1 MGKTFKVTDQSTI
14 CSTKCLGIQ
23 KITNLN
29 AIHWR
34 DLGVIACQIT
44 SNSIVWSKACSTK
57 KSKLRLWLALLEE
70 ISPLT
75 DGFPYKK
82 LATRKLFLCKTAQ
95 QTIYAVCDVMGV
107 YHHVNVHMFIMNNPL
122 GYIRNT
128 WSSHDLCLDHA
139 TVMNDKQWSVFPTEY
154 KLHMHKCVKACT
166 TKTIIYFYYF
176 QLYDFNN

>member
-1 MGKTFKVTDQSTI
+1 MGKHLRLQTNQQFVQLNVWAYRTSRILTPYTDVTWASLRVKSPATP
-14 CSTKCLGIQ
+14 LF
-23 KITNLN
+23 
-29 AIHWR
+29 R
-34 DLGVIACQIT
+34 
-44 SNSIVWSKACSTK
+44 SKACSTK

-70 ISPLT
+70 NSPLT

-122 GYIRNT
+122 GYIWNT

-139 TVMNDKQWSVFPTEY
+139 TVMNDKQWSIFPTEY
-154 KLHMHKCVKACT
+154 KLHMHKYVKACT